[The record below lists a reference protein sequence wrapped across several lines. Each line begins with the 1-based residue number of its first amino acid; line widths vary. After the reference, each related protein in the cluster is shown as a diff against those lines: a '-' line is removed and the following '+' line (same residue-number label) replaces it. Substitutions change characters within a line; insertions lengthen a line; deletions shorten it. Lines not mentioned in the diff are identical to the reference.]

1 MGIQQH
7 SPGQKHLIIILGPT
21 AVGKTSL
28 AINLAKHF
36 KTEIVSAD
44 SRQFYREITI
54 GTARP
59 SPEELAQATHHL
71 IGMLSISDYYNVFR
85 FETEVISLL
94 KNLFSTHHVVIMAGG
109 SGLYIDAICNG
120 IDHIPDTDEDLRNDL
135 NNILLHQGIQPLRDQ
150 LKLLDSQAYQNIDLA
165 NPMRI
170 IRALEVCLTTGRTY
184 SSFLHNVSP
193 HRPFNIIKVGLK
205 RERKELYD
213 RINHRVDEMIAKG
226 LAEEARSLYQYRNY
240 NSLQTVGYRELFEYF
255 DGNYSMEKAIE
266 KIKTNTRRYAKKQ
279 MTWFARDKDIHW
291 FSPEDQE
298 SILSFIANQITA
310 GKIKN

>member
-36 KTEIVSAD
+36 KSEIVSAD

-54 GTARP
+54 GTAKP
-59 SPEELAQATHHL
+59 SPEELAQAKHHL

-193 HRPFNIIKVGLK
+193 QRPFNIIKVGLK

-226 LAEEARSLYQYRNY
+226 LAEEARSLYQYRDY
-240 NSLQTVGYRELFEYF
+240 NSLQTVGYRELFEHF
-255 DGNYSMEKAIE
+255 DGNYTMEKAIE

-291 FSPEDQE
+291 FSPEDPE
-298 SILSFIANQITA
+298 SILSFIANQIAA

>member
-135 NNILLHQGIQPLRDQ
+135 NNILLHQGIQPLRDR

-291 FSPEDQE
+291 FSPEDYE
-298 SILSFIANQITA
+298 NILSFIAEQI
-310 GKIKN
+310 GC